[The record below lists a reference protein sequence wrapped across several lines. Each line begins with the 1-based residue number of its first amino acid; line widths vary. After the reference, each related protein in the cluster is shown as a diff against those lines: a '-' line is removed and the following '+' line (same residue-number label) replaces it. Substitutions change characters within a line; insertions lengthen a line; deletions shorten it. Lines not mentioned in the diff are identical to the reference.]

1 MPHQSFFSWKGTN
14 SKAMGIQQMLR
25 WIVIAMVVMVAIL
38 LLNELLDVLGFLV
51 KLALPAL
58 IGLFILAVVL
68 RVAGMFLGR
77 R

>member
-14 SKAMGIQQMLR
+14 SKAMSIQQMLR

-51 KLALPAL
+51 KLALPVL